1 MCSCR
6 CVWDNCP
13 WCGGVTS
20 CVAPE
25 KYCTAKTT
33 ESDCNAVSTQTCTW
47 NPQERINPMSDS
59 CSVCYGFGC
68 ALALDCSN
76 GCDVNTVLPPYLNYM
91 SYPNYGGQDS
101 EYQPFVVAAG
111 TKSDPLYLTG
121 TSTAKFQT
129 LSIERELDPRSYCRT
144 PDQSGKSLLILQW
157 KNK

>member
-1 MCSCR
+1 
-6 CVWDNCP
+6 
-13 WCGGVTS
+13 
-20 CVAPE
+20 
-25 KYCTAKTT
+25 
-33 ESDCNAVSTQTCTW
+33 
-47 NPQERINPMSDS
+47 MSDS

-121 TSTAKFQT
+121 TSTAKFQI
-129 LSIERELDPRSYCRT
+129 LSIERELDPRSYAALPT
-144 PDQSGKSLLILQW
+144 KVENLYLSYNGKI
-157 KNK
+157 NV